1 MNVSFEELF
10 SVMKDKLVKHGCSE
24 EIAERSARN
33 LASSTR
39 DGVMSHGVYRFT
51 RLVSMIDRGIVK
63 AGEKPVC
70 VKSLG
75 AIEVWDGKYGV
86 GNTNAEDAMNRAIEL
101 TDKNGIGCVA
111 MKNTNHW
118 MRGGAFGIQAAEKGF
133 ASICWT
139 NTIPN
144 LVPWGARS
152 KEVGNN
158 PLVMGVP
165 YGDRFVIFDGAMSQ
179 FSYGAL
185 DKAIMAGKKLPV
197 PGGYDKEGKITDDPK
212 AIAESGRMFPTG
224 YWKGSSISIL
234 MDMML
239 ACLAEGDTV
248 KDIGDR
254 GRSPMDECGLSQ
266 IFMVFKVSDREYADA
281 AIARIC
287 ESVKNAVPAE
297 GVKEVYYPSE
307 RLFAT
312 RERSLKEG
320 MEIQDKVWEEIKAL

>member
-1 MNVSFEELF
+1 MNVSFEELL
-10 SVMKDKLVKHGCSE
+10 SVMKEKLVKHGCSE

-51 RLVSMIDRGIVK
+51 RLVSMIDMGIVK
-63 AGEKPVC
+63 ADEKPVC

-101 TDKNGIGCVA
+101 ADKNGIGCVA
-111 MKNTNHW
+111 MKNTNHC

-197 PGGYDKEGKITDDPK
+197 PGGYDKDGKITDDPK

>member
-1 MNVSFEELF
+1 MKVTFEELF
-10 SVMKDKLVKHGCSE
+10 STMREKLIKHGCPE
-24 EIAERSARN
+24 DIAERSARN

-39 DGVMSHGVYRFT
+39 DGVKSHGVYRFT

-63 AGEKPVC
+63 ADMTPEC

-75 AIEVWDGKYGV
+75 ALEVWDGKYGV
-86 GNTNAEDAMNRAIEL
+86 GNTNAEDAMNRAMEL
-101 TDKNGIGCVA
+101 ADKYGIGCVA

-144 LVPWGARS
+144 LVPWGAMS

-185 DKAIMAGKKLPV
+185 DNAIMAGKKLPV
-197 PGGYDKEGKITDDPK
+197 PGGYDKDGNITDDPK
-212 AIAESGRMFPTG
+212 EISESGRMFPTG

-266 IFMVFKVSDREYADA
+266 IFIALKVSDRSYADS

-287 ESVKNAVPAE
+287 DSVKNAVPAE
-297 GVKEVYYPSE
+297 NVKEVYYPSE

-312 RERSLKEG
+312 RERSMKEG

>member
-1 MNVSFEELF
+1 MWLLV
-10 SVMKDKLVKHGCSE
+10 DKNGNKVY
-24 EIAERSARN
+24 SA
-33 LASSTR
+33 AV
-39 DGVMSHGVYRFT
+39 DGIT
-51 RLVSMIDRGIVK
+51 ATK
-63 AGEKPVC
+63 AGEY
-70 VKSLG
+70 LTII
-75 AIEVWDGKYGV
+75 ADGYKV
-86 GNTNAEDAMNRAIEL
+86 A
-101 TDKNGIGCVA
+101 DK
-111 MKNTNHW
+111 
-118 MRGGAFGIQAAEKGF
+118 
-133 ASICWT
+133 
-139 NTIPN
+139 
-144 LVPWGARS
+144 
-152 KEVGNN
+152 
-158 PLVMGVP
+158 
-165 YGDRFVIFDGAMSQ
+165 D
-179 FSYGAL
+179 
-185 DKAIMAGKKLPV
+185 
-197 PGGYDKEGKITDDPK
+197 GKITDDPK

-320 MEIQDKVWEEIKAL
+320 MEIQDKVWEEIKGL

>member
-10 SVMKDKLVKHGCSE
+10 SVMKEKLVKHGCSE

-63 AGEKPVC
+63 ADEKPVC

-75 AIEVWDGKYGV
+75 AIEVWDGKYCV

-101 TDKNGIGCVA
+101 ADKNGIGCVA

-185 DKAIMAGKKLPV
+185 DKAIMSGKKLPV
-197 PGGYDKEGKITDDPK
+197 PGGYDKDGKITDDPK

-234 MDMML
+234 MYMML

>member
-10 SVMKDKLVKHGCSE
+10 SVMKEKLVKHGCSE

-101 TDKNGIGCVA
+101 ADKNGLGCVA

-197 PGGYDKEGKITDDPK
+197 PGGYDKDGKITDDPK

-297 GVKEVYYPSE
+297 GVKEVFYPSE

-320 MEIQDKVWEEIKAL
+320 MEIQDKVWEEIQTL

>member
-10 SVMKDKLVKHGCSE
+10 SVLKEKLVKHGCSE

-101 TDKNGIGCVA
+101 ADKNGIGCVA

-185 DKAIMAGKKLPV
+185 DKAIMAGKKPPV
-197 PGGYDKEGKITDDPK
+197 PGGYDKDGKITDDPK

-266 IFMVFKVSDREYADA
+266 IFMVFKVSDREYADV